1 MGWLDIFKARKEI
14 ITGFDFDDLERI
26 FGSLYLKS
34 LAVDKSAEF
43 VARIFAKSEFRY
55 MVQGKHVHSNWD
67 YLLNVR
73 PNRNESASEFWQKVI
88 YRLLTKNEVLIF
100 LSDDDQLLVAD
111 SFSRKRYAVYDDTFE
126 MVSVRDYTFQ
136 RKFAMSD
143 VIFLQYNNNRLQEY
157 ISDLFADYEKL
168 HSRLVEALGRNNQI
182 RGVLNT
188 KTNGTFNEER
198 LQQMKDYAD
207 GLFKSFTTKTVAIV
221 PAQNG
226 LDYTE
231 LTNTVGTSNLSVDE
245 IKKLRRQ
252 FDDEVADILGIPTAL
267 LHGDMANLAN
277 SQKMFTS
284 YCFESL
290 VKKVSDGLNHAI
302 VGRDGYSGQRSFAI
316 VGEGQRDKF
325 ALAENID
332 KLISSGAMLINEVRE
347 ELGLEAVPWGN
358 KPVMTKNYQ
367 IGEEIEEGGEKEDE
381 GNSD

>member
-126 MVSVRDYTFQ
+126 MVSVRDYTF
-136 RKFAMSD
+136 RRTFAMSD

-182 RGVLNT
+182 RGILNT

-198 LQQMKDYAD
+198 LKQMKDYAD

>member
-43 VARIFAKSEFRY
+43 VARIFSKSEFRY

-88 YRLLTKNEVLIF
+88 YRLLTKNEVLII

-136 RKFAMSD
+136 RKFPMSD

-182 RGVLNT
+182 RGILNT
-188 KTNGTFNEER
+188 KTNGTFNDER
-198 LQQMKDYAD
+198 LKQMKDYAD

>member
-1 MGWLDIFKARKEI
+1 MGWLDIFKARKEV

-55 MVQGKHVHSNWD
+55 MVKNKHERSNWD

-88 YRLLTKNEVLIF
+88 YRLLTKNEVLII

-111 SFSRKRYAVYDDTFE
+111 SFTRKRYAVYDDTFE

-157 ISDLFADYEKL
+157 MSDLFADYEKL

-182 RGVLNT
+182 RGILNT

-198 LQQMKDYAD
+198 LKQMQEYAD
-207 GLFKSFTTKTVAIV
+207 GLFKSFTKKSVAIV

-226 LDYTE
+226 LDYNE

-245 IKKLRRQ
+245 LKKLRRQ

-267 LHGDMANLAN
+267 MHGDMANLEN

-284 YCFESL
+284 YCYKSL
-290 VKKVSDGLNHAI
+290 VKKVSDGLNHAM
-302 VGRDGYSGQRSFAI
+302 VGPDAYAEERFFVI
-316 VGEGQRDKF
+316 IGEGQRDKF

-332 KLISSGAMLINEVRE
+332 KLISSGAMLINEVRA
-347 ELGLEAVPWGN
+347 ELGLEAVPWGD

-367 IGEEIEEGGEKEDE
+367 VGKEIEKGGEKEDE
-381 GNSD
+381 GDSN